1 MEAIDILKQ
10 AFDAGVELKVINGT
24 LKGRNL
30 KVLDTDIRQ
39 AIRGNKA
46 EIISLLGAQSGLP
59 SINTMLEIV
68 SGLKPCP
75 LCHGRDF
82 IHGHKGGY
90 FCIICQPSARP
101 GDPVKAGG
109 YRAKNAND
117 TKM

>member
-1 MEAIDILKQ
+1 MVYMRWVYGFRGFFMDWIGILTEHPDVGYKHIFSTLDNQTIDKKFSLNE
-10 AFDAGVELKVINGT
+10 EL
-24 LKGRNL
+24 LP
-30 KVLDTDIRQ
+30 DTID
-39 AIRGNKA
+39 N
-46 EIISLLGAQSGLP
+46 
-59 SINTMLEIV
+59 
-68 SGLKPCP
+68 LKPCP